1 MLLSRE
7 YTINCNEPW
16 RGIRQNG
23 KGYVINMAQRQSQRP
38 SVQKADQTFLTKL
51 FEDYKGGEE
60 MPLAGYAGLLGVFG
74 AALAGMVLVARRAD
88 GPVPTEVPRASF
100 GDLMLMGV
108 ATHKLSR
115 LISKDRVTSP
125 LRAPFT
131 EYEEPSSASEVKE
144 KSRGTGLQRALGDLI
159 TCPFCMGPWVATAL
173 AYGFSK
179 RPRVTRLVGGIF
191 AVVAISDFL
200 HYAVGAVQKIEK

>member
-1 MLLSRE
+1 
-7 YTINCNEPW
+7 
-16 RGIRQNG
+16 
-23 KGYVINMAQRQSQRP
+23 MAQRQSLWP
-38 SVQKADQTFLTKL
+38 SAQKADRKSYAKL
-51 FEDYKGGEE
+51 FDDYKGGEE

-74 AALAGMVLVARRAD
+74 VALAGVLLGARRAD
-88 GPVPTEVPRASF
+88 SPTYTEAPRASL

-131 EYEEPSSASEVKE
+131 EYEEPTSASEVKE

-159 TCPFCMGPWVATAL
+159 SCPFCMGPWVATAL
-173 AYGFSK
+173 AYGFRK
-179 RPRVTRLVGGIF
+179 RPRMTRLVGGIF
-191 AVVAISDFL
+191 AVVAVSDFL
-200 HYAVGAVQKIEK
+200 HYMFAAVQKIEK

>member
-1 MLLSRE
+1 M
-7 YTINCNEPW
+7 
-16 RGIRQNG
+16 QNG
-23 KGYVINMAQRQSQRP
+23 KGQVINMPQRQRQWP
-38 SVQKADQTFLTKL
+38 SAQEADQASFTKL
-51 FEDYKGGEE
+51 FDGYKGGEE

-74 AALAGMVLVARRAD
+74 AALAGVVLAARRAD
-88 GPVPTEVPRASF
+88 GPVHTEVPRASF

-131 EYEEPSSASEVKE
+131 EYQEPSSASEVTE

-159 TCPFCMGPWVATAL
+159 TCPFCMGPRVATAL

-200 HYAVGAVQKIEK
+200 HHALGAVQKIEK